1 MNHLIFILVTGLAL
15 FFASV
20 SARCADSMVLL
31 RSVPPNT
38 ASPLTSSYSSS
49 MYSTPITSLTPPRTL
64 VLNANG
70 FAQSTQTD
78 APLNGILHGIA
89 MVESRRGNTPWPWT
103 LNVAGKP
110 YFFIDRESAWN
121 ASQRL
126 TQHQIDNFDIGVMQ
140 VNWHFHKQR
149 FKSTWDALDPKTNQN
164 VAESILREQWERTG
178 HLPTAIAR
186 YHSANPE
193 LGMPYLKKVIQAINE
208 AGREK

>member
-49 MYSTPITSLTPPRTL
+49 MYSTPITSLTSPRTL

-70 FAQSTQTD
+70 FAQPTQTD
-78 APLNGILHGIA
+78 TPLNGILHGIA

-193 LGMPYLKKVIQAINE
+193 LGMPYLKKVMQAINE

>member
-1 MNHLIFILVTGLAL
+1 
-15 FFASV
+15 
-20 SARCADSMVLL
+20 
-31 RSVPPNT
+31 
-38 ASPLTSSYSSS
+38 
-49 MYSTPITSLTPPRTL
+49 
-64 VLNANG
+64 
-70 FAQSTQTD
+70 
-78 APLNGILHGIA
+78 

-193 LGMPYLKKVIQAINE
+193 LGMPYLKKVMQAINE